1 MAAVDDPDV
10 LGTLPLF
17 QGLAPAQLAH
27 LNELLHRRTVPAGA
41 SLMLAEQPGEVA
53 YLILSGTV
61 KIHVEQANG
70 KDVILGIR
78 GRGEIV
84 GEMSLVDR
92 QGRSASVVT
101 LEDCTLLWLDR
112 RSFETCLQTMPVLSI
127 NLVRMLACR
136 LRLATAQIQ
145 ALAALDLYGRVARAL
160 LSLAEE
166 YGEPAPDGGTLIPLR
181 LTQSDLAGLVGASR
195 VRVNEVM
202 VAYKRRKY
210 LTVDAQYRITV
221 HNPGALAKRCQ

>member
-1 MAAVDDPDV
+1 M
-10 LGTLPLF
+10 
-17 QGLAPAQLAH
+17 
-27 LNELLHRRTVPAGA
+27 
-41 SLMLAEQPGEVA
+41 
-53 YLILSGTV
+53 
-61 KIHVEQANG
+61 
-70 KDVILGIR
+70 DVILGIR

-112 RSFETCLQTMPVLSI
+112 PSFETCLQTMPPLST
-127 NLVRMLACR
+127 NLVRLLARR
-136 LRLATAQIQ
+136 LRLANAQIQ
-145 ALAALDLYGRVARAL
+145 ALAALDLYGRVARQL

-166 YGEPAPDGGTLIPLR
+166 YGEPSPSGGILIPLR

-210 LTVDAQYRITV
+210 LSVDASYRITV
-221 HNPGALAKRCQ
+221 HNAAALARRCQ

>member
-1 MAAVDDPDV
+1 MAAVDDPSV
-10 LGTLPLF
+10 LGTLPLL
-17 QGLAPAQLAH
+17 QGLAPVQLAQLNAV
-27 LNELLHRRTVPAGA
+27 LHRRTVPAGTP
-41 SLMLAEQPGEVA
+41 LMLAEQPGEVA

-70 KDVILGIR
+70 MDVILGIR

-112 RSFETCLQTMPVLSI
+112 PSFETCLQTMPVVSI
-127 NLVRMLACR
+127 NLVRLLARR

-166 YGEPAPDGGTLIPLR
+166 YGEPAPGGGTLIPLR

-210 LTVDAQYRITV
+210 LSVDAQYRITV
-221 HNPGALAKRCQ
+221 HNAAALARRCQ

>member
-1 MAAVDDPDV
+1 MAAIDDPGV

-17 QGLAPAQLAH
+17 EGLAPAQLAQ
-27 LNELLHRRTVPAGA
+27 LNDLLHRRTVPAGTP
-41 SLMLAEQPGEVA
+41 LMLAEQPGEVA

-70 KDVILGIR
+70 MDVILGIR

-112 RSFETCLQTMPVLSI
+112 PSFETCLHTMPVLSA
-127 NLVRMLACR
+127 NLVRMLARR

-145 ALAALDLYGRVARAL
+145 ALAALDLHGRVARAL

-166 YGEPAPDGGTLIPLR
+166 YGEPAPGGGTLIPLR
-181 LTQSDLAGLVGASR
+181 LTQGDLAGLVGASR
-195 VRVNEVM
+195 VRVNEAM

-210 LTVDAQYRITV
+210 ISADAQYRITV
-221 HNPGALAKRCQ
+221 HNPAALAQRCQ